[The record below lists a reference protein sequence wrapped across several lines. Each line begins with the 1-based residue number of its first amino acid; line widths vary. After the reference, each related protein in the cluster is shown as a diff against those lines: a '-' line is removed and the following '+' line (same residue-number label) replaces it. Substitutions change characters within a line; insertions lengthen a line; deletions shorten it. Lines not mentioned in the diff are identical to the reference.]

1 MQVFKQR
8 TEQANTTFYVEGEG
22 FGKEKRDQ
30 TESLFSPHYTEKNSP
45 VFALLAG
52 GWHFLYY

>member
-30 TESLFSPHYTEKNSP
+30 TKSLFSPHYMQATLRKT
-45 VFALLAG
+45 LLSL
-52 GWHFLYY
+52 LY